1 MCYPDIKV
9 KILEEI
15 DANVPKSRMPE
26 LADRV
31 KYVYFTKNFAPFLY
45 DWLIFRLPYLEA
57 FIMETRRM
65 QPIAGVGGPRRVL
78 HDYQMDKYLLAKVI

>member
-1 MCYPDIKV
+1 MDLFIAGSQTTNSLSGFLFYNLLCYPDIKV

-45 DWLIFRLPYLEA
+45 D
-57 FIMETRRM
+57 
-65 QPIAGVGGPRRVL
+65 
-78 HDYQMDKYLLAKVI
+78 